1 MSNIVNLNKARKL
14 KDRQDAGDQ
23 AKQNRVKFGR
33 SKTEKTSAKAQADK
47 ARRALDGAKRET

>member
-1 MSNIVNLNKARKL
+1 MSNVVNLNKARKI

-33 SKTEKTSAKAQADK
+33 TKSEKTSAKADADK
-47 ARRALDGAKRET
+47 ARRTLDGAKRDT

>member
-1 MSNIVNLNKARKL
+1 MSNVVNLNKARKV

-33 SKTEKTSAKAQADK
+33 SKAEKTSSKAQADK
-47 ARRALDGAKRET
+47 ARSALDGAKRET

>member
-1 MSNIVNLNKARKL
+1 MSNVVNLNKARKI

-33 SKTEKTSAKAQADK
+33 SKAEKTSAKAQADN